1 MKLKG
6 GSNMSLRWRLSFV
19 EVLVIAEGG
28 WLVGRVVC
36 LRAIVLIL
44 TVGEGGGAC

>member
-6 GSNMSLRWRLSFV
+6 GSNYVV
-19 EVLVIAEGG
+19 EVATVLCGG
-28 WLVGRVVC
+28 AGDCGRVVG

>member
-1 MKLKG
+1 
-6 GSNMSLRWRLSFV
+6 MSLRWRLSFV

-28 WLVGRVVC
+28 WLGGRVVG

-44 TVGEGGGAC
+44 TVGEGGGAR

>member
-1 MKLKG
+1 
-6 GSNMSLRWRLSFV
+6 MSLMWRLSFV

-28 WLVGRVVC
+28 WLGGRVVG

-44 TVGEGGGAC
+44 TRVGKGGGAC